1 MTVATRP
8 GWWDYDCPVQFD
20 KLGQAIRAERER
32 RGWSRAALCERA
44 KLSPSA
50 LQEIE
55 GGDGNPEMR
64 TVARIAEALHVPLSG
79 LVLQAEKNAG
89 AGPSLSAPSV
99 HTDSS
104 IAGRG
109 AIDAQGGD
117 RVGFNPASADDLK
130 LLQRVAIA
138 ILHLVGPPDV

>member
-1 MTVATRP
+1 MKVGTRR
-8 GWWDYDCPVQFD
+8 GWKDYDYAVQFD

-32 RGWSRAALCERA
+32 RGWSRAVFGERA

-64 TVARIAEALHVPLSG
+64 TVARIAEALDVPLSA
-79 LVLQAEKNAG
+79 LVLQAETKSTL
-89 AGPSLSAPSV
+89 GPSLSATSV

-104 IAGRG
+104 IVGRG
-109 AIDAQGGD
+109 AHAQGD
-117 RVGFNPASADDLK
+117 RARNLGPASPDDLK